1 MKLNEKELINNLE
14 DLNKHLGF
22 RHSAVKSAIQV
33 VKMWQKFVQAC
44 GGYVI
49 MSSRCTQVKD
59 LTDEIEEQ
67 FFPSVLK
74 KIATVEIQGK
84 NEEDLDN
91 IIEQIRL
98 LYGVKGV
105 KSSVTR

>member
-14 DLNKHLGF
+14 DLDKHLGF

-33 VKMWQKFVQAC
+33 VKMWQKFIQAC

-49 MSSRCTQVKD
+49 MSSRCTKVRD

-67 FFPSVLK
+67 FFPTLISQV
-74 KIATVEIQGK
+74 VCVDIQVK
-84 NEEDLDN
+84 NEEELHDTT
-91 IIEQIRL
+91 EQIRL

-105 KSSVTR
+105 RTSEKY